1 VLVLTFDTCQ
11 IILQFHCQEWLHNPP
26 LILIHHGVFV
36 KSQKWHDTHFLTLRH
51 NTKIV
56 EFYPTMA
63 AETDSYEDNANELHP

>member
-1 VLVLTFDTCQ
+1 MCRNWK
-11 IILQFHCQEWLHNPP
+11 CN
-26 LILIHHGVFV
+26 GVFV

-63 AETDSYEDNANELHP
+63 AETDSYEDNANELHPWYYTQREPIASALYDYR